1 MEGEI
6 SDKTLL
12 DVDKMLKDNAN
23 NGKEQE
29 VNTNKSSDE
38 EINDEDNIG
47 IPEAVSNV
55 FKHMKDHRRK
65 MLSIT
70 DRRSLQTRLPWKI
83 SMTSPMIRGK

>member
-12 DVDKMLKDNAN
+12 DVDKMLKDNTN

-29 VNTNKSSDE
+29 VNKNKSDDE
-38 EINDEDNIG
+38 EINEDNID

-55 FKHMKDHRRK
+55 FKHMKDQRSK

-70 DRRSLQTRLPWKI
+70 HRRSLQTKLPWKM